1 MLFQE
6 FCHYFTFSTFKF
18 TFSTSL
24 SLLMYKKGIFKSML
38 LRASSLNQCHKSQNF
53 SQLHLDYQFIMLNDR
68 KALLTYDLKI
78 YKRFIEKLIFKSKFG
93 YKLEKLLRLVEY
105 GLNPLELG
113 MSKFLNFSKQHFSKK
128 LSSLV
133 GSPENI

>member
-1 MLFQE
+1 
-6 FCHYFTFSTFKF
+6 
-18 TFSTSL
+18 
-24 SLLMYKKGIFKSML
+24 
-38 LRASSLNQCHKSQNF
+38 
-53 SQLHLDYQFIMLNDR
+53 MLNDR